1 MPVTS
6 GIKQSHPIGLSNLHI
21 AVITKDDSTGVTFG
35 DTFSFPEIVSISI
48 EPQSS
53 DATLYGDNG
62 AVDTAN
68 TTSVYNLSVEM
79 AQVPL
84 EYRAILLGH
93 EFAAGKIIAKA
104 DDVAPFV
111 AIAFETLK
119 SNGSK
124 RYFKFLKVKFQ
135 EPNETSNT
143 KGENVEFSTATLEA
157 KAIYRAYDNAVY
169 NYADEEESFADAAT
183 WYTFSNLP

>member
-1 MPVTS
+1 MPITS

-21 AVITKDDSTGVTFG
+21 AEIATDTTTGVTYG
-35 DTFSFPEIVSISI
+35 DVFSFPEIVSISI

-53 DATLYGDNG
+53 DATLYGDDG

-84 EYRAILLGH
+84 EYKAFLLGH
-93 EFAAGKIIAKA
+93 QFVDGKIVSKST
-104 DDVAPFV
+104 DVAPFV

-119 SNGSK
+119 SNGTK

-135 EPNETSNT
+135 EPTENSNT
-143 KGENVEFSTATLEA
+143 KGENIEFSTATLEA
-157 KAIYRAYDNAVY
+157 RAIYRAYDNAVY
-169 NYADEEESFADAAT
+169 NYADEEEGFSGGAA
-183 WYTFSNLP
+183 WYTFAPEP